1 MQTIDQHD
9 FLEISKQVK
18 NPFSRE
24 IIQRDV
30 NSSYGEG
37 VFNWQDYGNGVASS
51 SCNYNLKNDYNI
63 CLSSNIPGAVMIY
76 NLAHKIEYTF
86 KNKDKATLEKNSF
99 FIGLASDHF
108 YAEMSLKKE
117 GVYNAVTIGIKE
129 ELFLE
134 LASNLEDLDEKIN
147 LAHKNGHYLI
157 KGGYIDS
164 FQHDILSYFSDKIV
178 DDNILSTFKLESMAL
193 NLGHYTI
200 DKIIKNKKSQKNS
213 IEVEKIKSLEKA
225 KERILKDYSSSL
237 TIKEIAY
244 KSAINECYLKKDF
257 KIYYGMTIY
266 EMLQHQRLKI
276 AKELLKDSL
285 SVKEV
290 AISVGYKHTGHFSKL
305 FFNKYKIS
313 PSLYRKQNYWC
324 IFPLSR

>member
-1 MQTIDQHD
+1 MKKIDQHD
-9 FLEISKQVK
+9 FLELSKQIN

-30 NSSYGEG
+30 NSTYGKG
-37 VFNWQDYGNGVASS
+37 VFIWQDFGNGVASS
-51 SCNYNLKNDYNI
+51 SCDYNLKNDYNI

-76 NLAHKIEYTF
+76 NLADKIEYTF
-86 KNKDKATLEKNSF
+86 KNKETTTLEKNSF

-108 YAEMSLKKE
+108 YAEMSLKKRSI
-117 GVYNAVTIGIKE
+117 YKAVTIGIKE

-134 LASNLEDLDEKIN
+134 LADKLENLDEKIN

-164 FQHDILSYFSDKIV
+164 FQHNILSYFKDRIV
-178 DDNILSTFKLESMAL
+178 DDNILSTLKLESMAL

-200 DKIIKNKKSQKNS
+200 NKIIKNNNLQKNN
-213 IEVEKIKSLEKA
+213 IEEEKVKSLEKA
-225 KERILKDYSSSL
+225 KEIIMQYYSSSL

-257 KIYYGMTIY
+257 KIYYGMTVY
-266 EMLQHQRLKI
+266 EMIQDQRLKV
-276 AKELLKDSL
+276 AKGLLEEDL

-290 AISVGYKHTGHFSKL
+290 TSLIGYKHIGNFSKL
-305 FFNKYKIS
+305 FSNKYNIS
-313 PSLYRKQNYWC
+313 PSLYRKQNK
-324 IFPLSR
+324 